1 MGQEQFAAI
10 MPYICADLV
19 AMISL
24 KEDLPSEEAI
34 SRLYSSKLYELLESE
49 DTKVWHYSTNM
60 LYSLYAQEQRTGAIE
75 FPDV

>member
-1 MGQEQFAAI
+1 MGQEQFAAM

-24 KEDLPSEEAI
+24 KDELPSEEAI
-34 SRLYSSKLYELLESE
+34 SRLYSSKLYELLENE
-49 DTKVWHYSTNM
+49 DTKVWHYSTDM
-60 LYSLYAQEQRTGAIE
+60 LYSLYSQEQRNGSID